1 MENLE
6 FPKDRKV
13 SNIFKNF
20 LEGLLEKDYAKR
32 FDINMCLNHPF
43 IKGAEIIEDEK
54 EKAFCNENFLINL
67 ITDNIKKFNDYI
79 KNEKL
84 NNNKA

>member
-1 MENLE
+1 
-6 FPKDRKV
+6 
-13 SNIFKNF
+13 
-20 LEGLLEKDYAKR
+20 
-32 FDINMCLNHPF
+32 MCLNHPF
-43 IKGAEIIEDEK
+43 IKGADIIDDEK

-84 NNNKA
+84 NNNKS